1 MTQKVVKRQEILEAF
16 NFRRAIKAFDPTKKI
31 TDEDFNVILE
41 AARLSPS
48 SVGMEPWKFL
58 VVQNQEFREKLK
70 EISPGAQGHLPT
82 ASHFVIILSRTIKD
96 TRYDSEYV
104 KNQVLN
110 VLGVPDEISDQMIE
124 SIGNF
129 QVNQQ
134 NVLESEQKALDWAK
148 RQTYLPFAN
157 MMTVAAL
164 LGIDSCPIEGFYID
178 KVEKLLAEENLLED
192 GHLAVSAMVAF
203 GYRAANEPK
212 FPRGRKD
219 MKEIVQW
226 IN

>member
-1 MTQKVVKRQEILEAF
+1 M
-16 NFRRAIKAFDPTKKI
+16 
-31 TDEDFNVILE
+31 
-41 AARLSPS
+41 
-48 SVGMEPWKFL
+48 
-58 VVQNQEFREKLK
+58 
-70 EISPGAQGHLPT
+70 
-82 ASHFVIILSRTIKD
+82 
-96 TRYDSEYV
+96 
-104 KNQVLN
+104 
-110 VLGVPDEISDQMIE
+110 GVPDEISDQMIE
-124 SIGNF
+124 SIRNF

-164 LGIDSCPIEGFYID
+164 LGIDSCPIEGFYIA

-212 FPRGRKD
+212 YPRGRKN
-219 MKEIVQW
+219 MKDIVQW

>member
-1 MTQKVVKRQEILEAF
+1 MTQKVVKRQEILDAF
-16 NFRRAIKAFDPTKKI
+16 NFRRAIKTFDPTKKI
-31 TDEDFNVILE
+31 TEEDFNVILE

-48 SVGMEPWKFL
+48 SVGIEPWKFL

-82 ASHFVIILSRTIKD
+82 ASHFVIILSRTIED
-96 TRYDSEYV
+96 TKYDSKYV
-104 KNQVLN
+104 KNHVHN
-110 VLGVPDEISDQMIE
+110 VMGIPDEISDQIIE
-124 SIGNF
+124 SIRNF

-134 NVLESEQKALDWAK
+134 NVLESKQKALDWAK

-203 GYRAANEPK
+203 GYRAANGPK
-212 FPRGRKD
+212 YPRGRKD
-219 MKEIVQW
+219 MKDIVQW

>member
-1 MTQKVVKRQEILEAF
+1 MTQKVVKRQEILDAF
-16 NFRRAIKAFDPTKKI
+16 NFRRAIKTFDQTKNI
-31 TDEDFNVILE
+31 TEEDFNVILE

-48 SVGMEPWKFL
+48 SCGLEPWKFL
-58 VVQNQEFREKLK
+58 IVQNQEFREKLR
-70 EISPGAQGHLPT
+70 EISPGAQGHLST
-82 ASHFVIILSRTIKD
+82 ASHFVIILSRTSKD

-110 VLGVPDEISDQMIE
+110 ITGFPAEISDQVIE
-124 SIGNF
+124 SIRDF
-129 QVNQQ
+129 QVNQL
-134 NVLESEQKALDWAK
+134 NVLESEQKALDWTK
-148 RQTYLPFAN
+148 RQTFLPFAN

-192 GHLAVSAMVAF
+192 GYLAVSAMVAF
-203 GYRAANEPK
+203 GYRTIDSK
-212 FPRGRKD
+212 LFPRGRRD
-219 MKEIVQW
+219 MKDIVHW